1 MTRNGWMAT
10 IALLALASPVAAQDA
25 SQAPMRALARA
36 LTVIAPAPGTPPRT
50 LAQLRVLPS
59 GIRWLAKP
67 VRVDRTGTLRVGS
80 LAGAEVTVPGPGVVR
95 SIGFNWENPPGHPFR
110 FDPIKAMKT
119 RGFRVRT
126 ALCQNDGMVSEIWR
140 WYEMTLPGRQVG
152 MFYLHAF
159 NAPTGGSMAIWNMTY
174 DLTGRRATLAEA
186 QAELND
192 IATDQCEQE

>member
-1 MTRNGWMAT
+1 MTRNGWMGT
-10 IALLALASPVAAQDA
+10 IGLLTLASPVTAQDT

-36 LTVIAPAPGTPPRT
+36 LAVIAPASGSPPRT
-50 LAQLRVLPS
+50 LAQLRALPS

-80 LAGAEVTVPGPGVVR
+80 LAGAEVTVSGPGVVR
-95 SIGFNWENPPGHPFR
+95 SIGFDWGNLPGHPLG
-110 FDPIKAMKT
+110 FDPIKALKA

-140 WYEMTLPGRQVG
+140 WYETTLPGRQVG
-152 MFYLHAF
+152 VFYLHAF
-159 NAPTGGSMAIWNMTY
+159 DAPTGASSVSWTMTY

-186 QAELND
+186 RAELND